1 MILQVVND
9 TMQVVINEVV
19 NTGLAIHELT
29 GGSQIINGIDNGL
42 TGSIVSI
49 LIAAVVRF
57 FERRYLKR
65 KLTKN
70 D

>member
-1 MILQVVND
+1 MILAQITD
-9 TMQVVINEVV
+9 TMQTVINEVV
-19 NTGLAIHELT
+19 NTGVAIHELT

-42 TGSIVSI
+42 TGSIISL
-49 LIAAVVRF
+49 LIAGIIRF
-57 FERRYLKR
+57 FERKHLKR